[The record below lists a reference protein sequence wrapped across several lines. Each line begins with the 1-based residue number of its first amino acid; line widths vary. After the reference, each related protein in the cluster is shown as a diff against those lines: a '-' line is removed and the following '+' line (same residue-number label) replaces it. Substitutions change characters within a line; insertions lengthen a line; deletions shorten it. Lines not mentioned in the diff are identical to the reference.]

1 MRAINRI
8 AVIGATGMLGV
19 PVTVALVEAG
29 FAVTALVRNPDAAR
43 RILPAGVDVV
53 AADVRDE
60 ESLRSGL
67 EGHDGLH
74 LNLSIAPA
82 ERASDFHTE
91 AQGLCYILGAAR
103 AAGIKRIGYVSA
115 LIRDADEAWW
125 VLDVWRSA
133 IARIKASGI
142 PYTIFNAGNV
152 METLAHR
159 HSLGGALVMAG
170 GSHTPNY
177 WIAGADLGTLVARAF
192 ALEKAVNRE
201 FFAQGPEPVS
211 YAEALKRYA
220 RARGDGMRV
229 ITVPLWLMR
238 TLGVFSRP
246 TRFNA
251 RMLATVLRYPEVFR
265 AGPAWDELARPTTT
279 IEDFARSSV
288 G

>member
-1 MRAINRI
+1 MRAINRV
-8 AVIGATGMLGV
+8 AVIGATGMLGL
-19 PVTVALVEAG
+19 PVTVALTEAG

-43 RILPAGVDVV
+43 RVLPEGVEIV

-60 ESLRSGL
+60 ESLRRGL
-67 EGHDGLH
+67 QGQDALH
-74 LNLSIAPA
+74 LNLSIAPT
-82 ERASDFHTE
+82 ERPGDFHTE
-91 AQGLCYILGAAR
+91 AQGLDFILGAAR

-159 HSLGGALVMAG
+159 HKVAGALVMAG

-177 WIAGADLGTLVARAF
+177 WIAGADLGAQVARAF
-192 ALEKAVNRE
+192 TLEEAANRE
-201 FFAQGPEPVS
+201 FFAQGPEPVP
-211 YAEALKRYA
+211 YGAALQRYA
-220 RARGDGMRV
+220 RARGDGTRV
-229 ITVPLWLMR
+229 VTVPLWLMR
-238 TLGVFSRP
+238 ALGVFSRP
-246 TRFNA
+246 TCFNA

-265 AGPAWDELARPTTT
+265 AGPAWDELGRPTTT
-279 IEDFARSSV
+279 IEDFARMSSR
-288 G
+288 